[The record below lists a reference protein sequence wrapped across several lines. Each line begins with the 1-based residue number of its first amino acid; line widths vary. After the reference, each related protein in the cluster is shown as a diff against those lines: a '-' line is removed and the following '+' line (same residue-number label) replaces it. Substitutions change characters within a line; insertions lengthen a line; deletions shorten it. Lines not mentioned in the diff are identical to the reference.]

1 MHFQKPLYLSLQSA
15 LLYALSGSL
24 RSHLPAAPHPS
35 IYALAAFSLL
45 ISLSDLSSIL
55 RLSAPGVVP
64 GYMPACRPAAPAL
77 SRGVT
82 LCILSFSCRIVVPT
96 CIIFSI
102 CTAFGTP
109 FKTSINLGNPTQ
121 VTNALV
127 LPTTMHRA
135 WSWYSHPSP
144 QSAIGRSLA
153 GADEII

>member
-1 MHFQKPLYLSLQSA
+1 MHFQKPLYFSLHSSMHSAGLSDHTCCP
-15 LLYALSGSL
+15 SL
-24 RSHLPAAPHPS
+24 
-35 IYALAAFSLL
+35 YALAAFSLL

>member
-1 MHFQKPLYLSLQSA
+1 MHFQKPLYLSLHSSMHSA
-15 LLYALSGSL
+15 GLSDHTCCPSL
-24 RSHLPAAPHPS
+24 
-35 IYALAAFSLL
+35 YALAAFSLL

-64 GYMPACRPAAPAL
+64 GYMPACRPAAPAF

-121 VTNALV
+121 LTSNKCIGPTYHHASGMVLV
-127 LPTTMHRA
+127 LSSLIPVCHRTLSG
-135 WSWYSHPSP
+135 WC
-144 QSAIGRSLA
+144 G
-153 GADEII
+153 

>member
-1 MHFQKPLYLSLQSA
+1 MHFQKPLYLSLHSSMHSA
-15 LLYALSGSL
+15 GLSDHTCCPSL
-24 RSHLPAAPHPS
+24 
-35 IYALAAFSLL
+35 YALAAFSLL

-64 GYMPACRPAAPAL
+64 GYMPPCRPAAPAL

-121 VTNALV
+121 VTNAKQMHWSY
-127 LPTTMHRA
+127 LPPCIGHGLGTLIP
-135 WSWYSHPSP
+135 HPSLP
-144 QSAIGRSLA
+144 SDALWLVRRK
-153 GADEII
+153 